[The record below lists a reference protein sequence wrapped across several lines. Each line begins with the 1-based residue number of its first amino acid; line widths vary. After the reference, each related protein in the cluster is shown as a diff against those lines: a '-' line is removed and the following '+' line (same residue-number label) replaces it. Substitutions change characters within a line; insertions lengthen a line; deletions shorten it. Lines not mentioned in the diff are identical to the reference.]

1 MFPKTPQYFTYVFP
15 MFRRIVGVDEY
26 IVKLHNDAYMKQ
38 ISEDVIHETLKDR
51 GTVGQAEWHDLPL
64 ERAISG
70 LECSDPCVAFGDSD

>member
-15 MFRRIVGVDEY
+15 MFGRIVGVDEY
-26 IVKLHNDAYMKQ
+26 IVEVHDDAYIKQ
-38 ISEDVIHETLKDR
+38 ISEDVIHKTLKDR

-70 LECSDPCVAFGDSD
+70 SECGFPLVAFGDPN